1 MQIGDGG
8 VPAHGDYLFDLT
20 VNKILT
26 YNIQIIK
33 RLPSEKGE
41 GETSAICY

>member
-8 VPAHGDYLFDLT
+8 VPAHGGYLFDLT
-20 VNKILT
+20 VNKIFT
-26 YNIQIIK
+26 YKIQIIK
-33 RLPSEKGE
+33 RFPSEKDE